1 VFQIATTLITG
12 VGSKMILSGGAQ
24 AKNVYWIVG
33 SSATLGVG
41 STIHGNV
48 LASASIAGNTGATI
62 NGGLY
67 AGAGV
72 TLDAS
77 NVTV

>member
-1 VFQIATTLITG
+1 
-12 VGSKMILSGGAQ
+12 
-24 AKNVYWIVG
+24 VYWIVG